1 MRNVHLL
8 IIVLATA
15 LAACTRPTTV
25 ESSWSEGV
33 PRNQTFGKV
42 LVVGVT
48 PNYTTRCRF
57 ERMMMDSL
65 NTNGVRSLTSCS
77 RMKSSD
83 PLTRDAVI
91 AAVGE
96 SGADAVFATR
106 LVDGKINVKE
116 GGTDEARGEA
126 YVKPVGYGYDSYYGG
141 YGMPVTYVNFVAEAP
156 NTHDHPVGLDREQ
169 PLRDE
174 ECGARLFDQHHD
186 VRQEVAG
193 RGHRRR
199 HARDRDADEEGWPGE
214 VRDIAH
220 R

>member
-1 MRNVHLL
+1 MRIVQLL
-8 IIVLATA
+8 MIVLATA

-25 ESSWSEGV
+25 ESAWTEGV
-33 PRNQTFGKV
+33 SRNQTFGKV
-42 LVVGVT
+42 LIVGVT

-65 NTNGVRSLTSCS
+65 NTNGVSALTSCS

-96 SGADAVFATR
+96 TGADAVFATR
-106 LVDGKINVKE
+106 LVDAKINVKE

-126 YVKPVGYGYDSYYGG
+126 YYKPVGYGYDSYYGG

-156 NTHDHPVGLDREQ
+156 TLTVSRTVAIASNLYETKNAALVYALSTTTYNKKSQGDVIDAVTTAIAKQMRKDGL
-169 PLRDE
+169 
-174 ECGARLFDQHHD
+174 
-186 VRQEVAG
+186 VK
-193 RGHRRR
+193 
-199 HARDRDADEEGWPGE
+199 
-214 VRDIAH
+214 
-220 R
+220 

>member
-1 MRNVHLL
+1 MRIVQLL
-8 IIVLATA
+8 MIVLATA

-25 ESSWSEGV
+25 ESAWAENV

-48 PNYTTRCRF
+48 PTYATRCRF

-65 NTNGVRSLTSCS
+65 NTNGVNALTSCS

-91 AAVGE
+91 AAVTE
-96 SGADAVFATR
+96 TGADAVLATR
-106 LVDGKINVKE
+106 LVDGKIKVNE

-141 YGMPVTYVNFVAEAP
+141 YGMPVTYVEFVAEAP
-156 NTHDHPVGLDREQ
+156 TLTVTRSVWIASNLYETKNAGLVYSLSTTTYDKKSQGDVIDAVTHAIATQMKKDGL
-169 PLRDE
+169 
-174 ECGARLFDQHHD
+174 
-186 VRQEVAG
+186 VK
-193 RGHRRR
+193 
-199 HARDRDADEEGWPGE
+199 
-214 VRDIAH
+214 
-220 R
+220 